1 MKRSF
6 PSSSWVIG
14 FVLGVL
20 CLMSQLVQAQTPTI
34 DLTTHEPTAALP
46 AGVTLEWHN
55 ALPIGPGNLLS
66 SVQTQS
72 ATPGVYYAVFNY
84 GGTPVC
90 YSQPS
95 YLRVITN
102 VCPATTVDL
111 QTAVDAA
118 ATPAGS
124 VVTYHSALT
133 GAGTVDGT
141 SQLTP
146 AQVAAAPTSLSGTTY
161 YVAYFDPVANCYS
174 QPSPIVAVT
183 TNCCLVTG
191 ITPVLS
197 TTAITNSCP
206 VTTINLSAITASNA
220 PASTSLTWH
229 SGTPATAANQ
239 LLSITAVSAGTYFA
253 AFFDPI
259 NNCYSGTA
267 VTPVTAT
274 TVSCAQPPIARG
286 DIANTNVNTPVSGN
300 VLTNDTD
307 PQGGPLTASLLT
319 QPAVGTVVLSPTG
332 SFTYTPP
339 TGFTGTVSFCY
350 AASNTAGLSASACVS
365 VNVNPQPSLLA
376 NDAPIANNDNTL
388 TRSGVA
394 VTVAVLA
401 NDSDP
406 DSATSLAGQLANPT
420 LLAQPLAGTAVVN
433 ANGTVTYTPP
443 VGFTGVVSFP
453 YQVCDGATPALC
465 ATALVTVLVQPTPP
479 VGTTL
484 APVAVDDAL
493 VTSVNTPGVGSV
505 SINDSD
511 PQGLPLTYVS
521 GQPGSGTVVLSPTG
535 SYTYT
540 PAVGFVG
547 PDSFTYSVC
556 NSAGLCDKATVS
568 VLVQQPA
575 NQPPIVTPD
584 VNTFIPGTP
593 TAGNVLTNDRD
604 PEGTP
609 LTASVVGTPPA
620 GFTLSPNGSYTYTSP
635 LSQTAPVTVVIN
647 VCDSATP
654 PACTTSTLTL
664 VPVVP
669 PTLANESPI
678 ALNDATRTT
687 VGTPVTVAVLAN
699 DKDPEGQ
706 SLSNPTILSQPT
718 VGTAVVN
725 ANGTVTYTPPAN
737 FTGVVTFP
745 YQVCDTGTPV
755 ACATAVVTVA
765 VDPTPPAGV
774 TNIAPVAIDDQL
786 LTTKNVSATGTV
798 AANDSDPNAGQTL
811 TFTKL
816 TDPANG
822 TVVFAAN
829 GSYTYTPPVG
839 FVGTT
844 NFTYQVCDNGVPVL
858 CTTATVYITVS
869 DPLVQAP
876 IARGDIANTNVN
888 TPVSGNVLTN
898 DTDPQ
903 GGPLTASLLT
913 QPAVG
918 TVVLSPTGSFTYTPP
933 TGFTGTVSF
942 CYAASNTAGLSA
954 SACVSVNVNPQ
965 PSLLANDAPIANNDD
980 TLTRSGVAVT
990 VAVLANDSDPD
1001 SATSLAGQLANPTL
1015 LAQPSAGTAVVNA
1028 NGTVTYT
1035 PPVGFTGVVSFPY
1048 QVCDRATPALCA
1060 TALVTVLVQPTP
1072 PVGTTLAPV
1081 AVDDALVTSVNTP
1094 GVGSVSIN
1102 DSDPQGLPLT
1112 YVSGQPGSGTVVL
1125 SPTGSYTYTPAV
1137 GFVGPDSFTYSVC
1150 NSAGLCDKA
1159 TVSVLV
1165 QQPVNNALVL
1175 RLKVMLQGALVGGS
1189 GGLMRDDLRSRGFLP
1204 TTEPYTAIGGAR
1216 FTHVNGGGGETMPA
1230 SVTAQ
1235 NVGTGNAVVDW
1246 VFVELRNPANMSVV
1260 VATRAALVQ
1269 RDGDVVLASDGV
1281 SPLSF
1286 TGLSGTSFYVS
1297 VKHRNHLGAM
1307 TASAIPL
1314 STTGTLVDFTTAT
1327 GPQLYNTVI
1336 GAFNYE
1342 GWEQINVNGVQ
1353 ALWAGNANH
1362 DVKVK
1367 YQGSANDLITIFSEV
1382 IQAQTSIG
1390 ITNPIYNYD
1399 NALGYYFGDVNMD
1412 GKVKYQGTS
1421 NDTSLIFTNVITNY
1435 RTDTMMNVDRLYNFD
1450 FMLEQIP

>member
-1 MKRSF
+1 M
-6 PSSSWVIG
+6 
-14 FVLGVL
+14 LGVL

-34 DLTTHEPTAALP
+34 DLTTHEPTAVLP

-66 SVQTQS
+66 PVQTQS

-118 ATPAGS
+118 ATPVGS
-124 VVTYHSALT
+124 VVTYHTALT

-197 TTAITNSCP
+197 ASAITNICP
-206 VTTINLSAITASNA
+206 VTTINLSAITANNA

-274 TVSCAQPPIARG
+274 TVLCAQPPVARG

-307 PQGGPLTASLLT
+307 PQGLPLTASLLT
-319 QPAVGTVVLSPTG
+319 QPAAGTVVLSPTG

-339 TGFTGTVSFCY
+339 AGFTGTVSFCY
-350 AASNTAGLSASACVS
+350 TASNTAGLSASACVS

-420 LLAQPLAGTAVVN
+420 LLAQPTVGTAVVN

-453 YQVCDGATPALC
+453 YQVCDGASPALC
-465 ATALVTVLVQPTPP
+465 ATALVTVVVQPTPP
-479 VGTTL
+479 AGTTL

-493 VTSVNTPGVGSV
+493 LTSVNTPGVGNV
-505 SINDSD
+505 SGNDRD

-521 GQPGSGTVVLSPTG
+521 GQPVSGTVVLSPTG

-540 PAVGFVG
+540 PA
-547 PDSFTYSVC
+547 
-556 NSAGLCDKATVS
+556 A
-568 VLVQQPA
+568 
-575 NQPPIVTPD
+575 
-584 VNTFIPGTP
+584 
-593 TAGNVLTNDRD
+593 
-604 PEGTP
+604 
-609 LTASVVGTPPA
+609 
-620 GFTLSPNGSYTYTSP
+620 
-635 LSQTAPVTVVIN
+635 
-647 VCDSATP
+647 
-654 PACTTSTLTL
+654 
-664 VPVVP
+664 
-669 PTLANESPI
+669 
-678 ALNDATRTT
+678 
-687 VGTPVTVAVLAN
+687 
-699 DKDPEGQ
+699 
-706 SLSNPTILSQPT
+706 
-718 VGTAVVN
+718 
-725 ANGTVTYTPPAN
+725 
-737 FTGVVTFP
+737 
-745 YQVCDTGTPV
+745 
-755 ACATAVVTVA
+755 
-765 VDPTPPAGV
+765 
-774 TNIAPVAIDDQL
+774 
-786 LTTKNVSATGTV
+786 
-798 AANDSDPNAGQTL
+798 
-811 TFTKL
+811 
-816 TDPANG
+816 
-822 TVVFAAN
+822 
-829 GSYTYTPPVG
+829 
-839 FVGTT
+839 
-844 NFTYQVCDNGVPVL
+844 
-858 CTTATVYITVS
+858 
-869 DPLVQAP
+869 
-876 IARGDIANTNVN
+876 
-888 TPVSGNVLTN
+888 
-898 DTDPQ
+898 
-903 GGPLTASLLT
+903 
-913 QPAVG
+913 
-918 TVVLSPTGSFTYTPP
+918 
-933 TGFTGTVSF
+933 
-942 CYAASNTAGLSA
+942 
-954 SACVSVNVNPQ
+954 
-965 PSLLANDAPIANNDD
+965 
-980 TLTRSGVAVT
+980 
-990 VAVLANDSDPD
+990 
-1001 SATSLAGQLANPTL
+1001 
-1015 LAQPSAGTAVVNA
+1015 
-1028 NGTVTYT
+1028 
-1035 PPVGFTGVVSFPY
+1035 
-1048 QVCDRATPALCA
+1048 
-1060 TALVTVLVQPTP
+1060 
-1072 PVGTTLAPV
+1072 
-1081 AVDDALVTSVNTP
+1081 
-1094 GVGSVSIN
+1094 
-1102 DSDPQGLPLT
+1102 
-1112 YVSGQPGSGTVVL
+1112 
-1125 SPTGSYTYTPAV
+1125 

-1204 TTEPYTAIGGAR
+1204 ATEPYTAIGGAR

-1297 VKHRNHLGAM
+1297 VKHRNHLGVM

-1314 STTGTLVDFTTAT
+1314 STTGTLVDFTSLT